1 MYIVA
6 RRVMQVNVC
15 VSEEKLLCICANKQ
29 YIWVNWEEFIG
40 VFKPEHKFR
49 VSEIWTLVQT
59 RSPTTFVERKE
70 IKWNG
75 TFEIG

>member
-1 MYIVA
+1 
-6 RRVMQVNVC
+6 MQVYVC
-15 VSEEKLLCICANKQ
+15 VSEENCFLFVLINNIYGCI
-29 YIWVNWEEFIG
+29 WEQFSG

-59 RSPTTFVERKE
+59 RSPTTIVERKE

-75 TFEIG
+75 IFEIG